1 MCICCLTTIMPL
13 APDLLFLGLEDP
25 YEDTLSTKKDHTN

>member
-1 MCICCLTTIMPL
+1 MCICCLTTIML
-13 APDLLFLGLEDP
+13 SAPDLLFLGLEDT